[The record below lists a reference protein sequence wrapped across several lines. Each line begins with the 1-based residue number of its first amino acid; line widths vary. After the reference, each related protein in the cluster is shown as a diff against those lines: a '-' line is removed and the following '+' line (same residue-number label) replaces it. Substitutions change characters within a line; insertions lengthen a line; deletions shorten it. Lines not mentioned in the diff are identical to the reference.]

1 MRLSPLAAWIAIGAL
16 VLAVSGCGG
25 SESSAPTATVAG
37 GTAGSATSEGSIPS
51 ELLGTW
57 TTSLKKADLPADV
70 PPELASAAT
79 KWQLE
84 IAETGGTDNGPV
96 LSIVNPDLGQLEGPT
111 LEVAGDRLRLLQEEC
126 AAGGD
131 TQFFDNEYSYEV
143 QGDTLIIKVVANQC
157 ADRVAETI
165 LTSEPWTKLG

>member
-1 MRLSPLAAWIAIGAL
+1 MRLSPLAALLAMGVS

-25 SESSAPTATVAG
+25 SGSSTPTATGAG
-37 GTAGSATSEGSIPS
+37 GTATTEEAIPA

-57 TTSLKKADLPADV
+57 TTSLKPEDLPADV
-70 PPELASAAT
+70 PPELANAAT

-96 LSIVNPDLGQLEGPT
+96 LSIVNPDLGQLEGPA
-111 LEVAGDRLRLLQEEC
+111 LEVSGDRLRLVQEEC

-143 QGDTLIIKVVANQC
+143 QGDTLTINVVTNQC

-165 LTSEPWTKLG
+165 LTSEPWTKAG

>member
-1 MRLSPLAAWIAIGAL
+1 MRLSSLAAWIALGAS

-25 SESSAPTATVAG
+25 SESSAPTVTGVG
-37 GTAGSATSEGSIPS
+37 GTASSASTGGAIPP

-57 TTSLKKADLPADV
+57 TTRLKEADLPADL
-70 PPELASAAT
+70 PPELANAAT
-79 KWQLE
+79 TWQLE
-84 IAETGGTDNGPV
+84 IAETGGADNGPV

-111 LEVAGDRLRLLQEEC
+111 LEVAGDRLKLLQEEC

-143 QGDTLIIKVVANQC
+143 QGDTLTISVVMNQC

-165 LTSEPWTKLG
+165 LTSEPWNKAG

>member
-1 MRLSPLAAWIAIGAL
+1 MRLSHLAAWIVSGAVL
-16 VLAVSGCGG
+16 VAVSGCGG
-25 SESSAPTATVAG
+25 SGSSAPTATAAG
-37 GTAGSATSEGSIPS
+37 GTAGSPIPEG
-51 ELLGTW
+51 LLGTW
-57 TTSLKKADLPADV
+57 TTSLKKADLPTDA
-70 PPELASAAT
+70 PPELANAST

-126 AAGGD
+126 AAGGN

-143 QGDTLIIKVVANQC
+143 QGETLTINVVTNQC

-165 LTSEPWTKLG
+165 LTSEPWTKAG

>member
-1 MRLSPLAAWIAIGAL
+1 
-16 VLAVSGCGG
+16 
-25 SESSAPTATVAG
+25 
-37 GTAGSATSEGSIPS
+37 
-51 ELLGTW
+51 
-57 TTSLKKADLPADV
+57 V

-157 ADRVAETI
+157 PDRVAETI